1 MTTPSYTA
9 LITGASSGIGARY
22 AERLAARGYHLI
34 LVARREERLQA
45 LAQELQR
52 QYGIR
57 ADVLKADLSEES
69 GIRAVEARLQSD
81 PTIALVINNAGTAK
95 MGGLLSADVR
105 EHQMIH
111 TLNTTALLRL
121 SYAALAAFSPR
132 GQGTLINIASILA
145 LHALPGSAVY
155 SASKAW
161 VLSFT
166 RALQEEFADS
176 GLRIQAVLPAATAT
190 DLWPTSGVALD
201 ALPAG
206 SVMTTEDLVDAAL
219 AGLELGE
226 RVTIPSLPDIQEW
239 EALNAM
245 RLDLAPLLSLN
256 HAAAR
261 YDGVAGSFR
270 TC

>member
-1 MTTPSYTA
+1 MTTPSQTA
-9 LITGASSGIGARY
+9 LITGASSGIGALY

-45 LAQELQR
+45 LAEELQR

-132 GQGTLINIASILA
+132 GQGTLINIASGQRRLQRQQSVGA
-145 LHALPGSAVY
+145 ELYPRASGRVCRQRFAY
-155 SASKAW
+155 SGGASGGN
-161 VLSFT
+161 
-166 RALQEEFADS
+166 RD
-176 GLRIQAVLPAATAT
+176 
-190 DLWPTSGVALD
+190 
-201 ALPAG
+201 G
-206 SVMTTEDLVDAAL
+206 SVAHL
-219 AGLELGE
+219 
-226 RVTIPSLPDIQEW
+226 RRRS
-239 EALNAM
+239 
-245 RLDLAPLLSLN
+245 
-256 HAAAR
+256 
-261 YDGVAGSFR
+261 
-270 TC
+270 